1 MIGGQGSLYTFLDV
15 SEGKAS
21 CSRIQVEKDDY
32 SLELVEDAFSGTTIV
47 DELIAD
53 LIDDVLD
60 NVDVNIAGIGTSHFS
75 TPQILGKIGKKAA
88 IRRIEHWSPE
98 MRGLRKNFEF
108 HYIVA
113 ATTHRHYP
121 ALVGLA
127 PFGIYWALISV
138 LANGP
143 GRDGSGYG
151 QGPPV
156 PSAYGG
162 PDNNYPP
169 PPSSYGGNNNYPP
182 DAVPPP
188 ASYGGGGASY
198 PPSYG
203 APAGY
208 GGNAPADARGGG
220 RAGPPARFDG
230 GYSGGAYGSSDEAPL
245 KVKQCDE
252 NCGDSCDNSRIYISN
267 LPPDVTIDELRE
279 LFGSIGQVARIK
291 QKRGYK
297 DQWPWS
303 IKLYTDEQG
312 NNKGDAVL
320 SYEDPSAAHSAGG
333 FFNNHM
339 LRGNKISVVMAEKS
353 APKAAPAYGSRGGGR
368 GGYGGGDRRRDN
380 YRDGGSGPDRNYH
393 GGNRSRPY

>member
-1 MIGGQGSLYTFLDV
+1 MNFARRVECNKCGEPSPAGTDDRGGRGGNSYNRGGGGGGGGSYGNNRGGRGGSFD
-15 SEGKAS
+15 
-21 CSRIQVEKDDY
+21 
-32 SLELVEDAFSGTTIV
+32 SGSGGGGGGRSSSYGG
-47 DELIAD
+47 
-53 LIDDVLD
+53 
-60 NVDVNIAGIGTSHFS
+60 N
-75 TPQILGKIGKKAA
+75 Q
-88 IRRIEHWSPE
+88 
-98 MRGLRKNFEF
+98 
-108 HYIVA
+108 
-113 ATTHRHYP
+113 
-121 ALVGLA
+121 
-127 PFGIYWALISV
+127 
-138 LANGP
+138 

-279 LFGSIGQVARIK
+279 LFGSIGQVICVF
-291 QKRGYK
+291 
-297 DQWPWS
+297 PLVM
-303 IKLYTDEQG
+303 ILYFIF
-312 NNKGDAVL
+312 L
-320 SYEDPSAAHSAGG
+320 SPGWLDI
-333 FFNNHM
+333 
-339 LRGNKISVVMAEKS
+339 LV
-353 APKAAPAYGSRGGGR
+353 
-368 GGYGGGDRRRDN
+368 
-380 YRDGGSGPDRNYH
+380 
-393 GGNRSRPY
+393 